1 MTYLALKL
9 FALNVLGMVQAG
21 LRWAQDNWRL
31 VAGIIM
37 ALAISLLIYKA
48 CFVHKPIQIEETSLE
63 KIKSENKAERI
74 KELTKVVEA
83 NADVI
88 KTVDNRTELSEVN
101 NIERN
106 REVDAR
112 VKKADEALQAAK
124 AQGKDVTAEQLECI
138 LLPEKCQ

>member
-1 MTYLALKL
+1 
-9 FALNVLGMVQAG
+9 
-21 LRWAQDNWRL
+21 
-31 VAGIIM
+31 M

>member
-21 LRWAQDNWRL
+21 LKWAQENWRL
-31 VAGIIM
+31 VAGMIM
-37 ALAISLLIYKA
+37 AVAVSLLIYKA
-48 CFVHKPIQIEETSLE
+48 CFVRKPIQIDETSLE

-74 KELTKVVEA
+74 KELTKVVEE

-101 NIERN
+101 NVERN

-112 VKKADEALQAAK
+112 VKKADEALQVLQ
-124 AQGKDVTAEQLECI
+124 AQGKDVSGPELECI